1 MIRIPKIKFY
11 SSRGFS
17 LIEVVM
23 TTVIMGILFPG
34 ILYFFSSILEQYR
47 SISYENRVAS
57 KASYAIKKLRGNL
70 QGGTEVTTATE
81 KNLVFTSGCEP
92 VDYWIS
98 GSQLL
103 VKTDGGYSILADGVD
118 DNTSKFSYYK
128 AIMVYP
134 PEEMELPILLTEEIV
149 CIKLKLV
156 LTGDGDPRTYTTWIR
171 YVEDGEKLSETE

>member
-1 MIRIPKIKFY
+1 MIRIPKIRFY

-17 LIEVVM
+17 LVEVVM

-34 ILYFFSSILEQYR
+34 ILYFFSSALEQYR
-47 SISYENRVAS
+47 SISYENRIAS

-70 QGGTEVTTATE
+70 QGGTEVITATE
-81 KNLVFTSGCEP
+81 NHLVFTSGCETM
-92 VDYWIS
+92 DYLIS

-103 VKTDGGYSILADGVD
+103 VKTDGDYSILADGVD
-118 DNTSKFSYYK
+118 DNTSRFSYYRD
-128 AIMVYP
+128 MVYP

-156 LTGDGDPRTYTTWIR
+156 LTGDGDPRTYTIWIR
-171 YVEDGEKLSETE
+171 SKIE

>member
-34 ILYFFSSILEQYR
+34 ILYFFSSALEQYR
-47 SISYENRVAS
+47 SISYENRIAS

-81 KNLVFTSGCEP
+81 KNLVFTSGCET
-92 VDYWIS
+92 VDYSIS

-118 DNTSKFSYYK
+118 DNTSRFSYYK
-128 AIMVYP
+128 AMVYP
-134 PEEMELPILLTEEIV
+134 PEEMELPIFPTDIV

-171 YVEDGEKLSETE
+171 YVEDGEKLSEIE